1 MKLTAFQAGKG
12 DCLLLMGADGRRMLV
27 DGGMPADFAEHVA
40 PTLSALRGA
49 NGEGMI
55 DLVYVS
61 HIDRDHIGGVL
72 QLLDDLVAWR
82 VHEHHLAAGNASHR
96 APDVPRPP
104 EVGAIWHNAFREQ
117 LARNAGPIAGML
129 AASAAI
135 LGGAEEDEDTMEAA
149 IQAGELAQSIPDAI
163 KVSRRI
169 GAGQLGIPL
178 NAEFGGKLAY
188 LRNSPPP
195 GPIAFGGISL
205 RILGPTAGYLRAL
218 RAEWNAWLETHKT
231 ALEEIARR
239 ARDAERDLDTSQLE
253 TRLALTIAQADVL
266 RAALEEAKELGDIG
280 AVTPP
285 NLASLMLFAEED
297 GRTLLLTGDGHSDHI
312 LVGLRRHGLLD
323 QDVGLHV
330 NVLKVQHHGS
340 EHNIDV
346 SFCQRVTADDYLFCG
361 NGEHT
366 NPEIEV
372 IDAIADS
379 RLGPTNVRS
388 PNPAAD
394 GAFRFWF
401 TSRHTVTRQPDAKVH
416 MTALETRVHQ
426 LIGASGGRLTAT
438 FLEQASF
445 DVPV

>member
-1 MKLTAFQAGKG
+1 MT
-12 DCLLLMGADGRRMLV
+12 
-27 DGGMPADFAEHVA
+27 
-40 PTLSALRGA
+40 
-49 NGEGMI
+49 
-55 DLVYVS
+55 
-61 HIDRDHIGGVL
+61 
-72 QLLDDLVAWR
+72 
-82 VHEHHLAAGNASHR
+82 
-96 APDVPRPP
+96 
-104 EVGAIWHNAFREQ
+104 
-117 LARNAGPIAGML
+117 
-129 AASAAI
+129 
-135 LGGAEEDEDTMEAA
+135 EAA
-149 IQAGELAQSIPDAI
+149 TEAGELAQSIPDAI

-188 LRNSPPP
+188 LRQSPPP
-195 GPIAFGGISL
+195 GRIAFGGVSV
-205 RILGPTAGYLRAL
+205 RVLGPTAGYLRAL
-218 RAEWNAWLETHKT
+218 RAEWNTWLETHET
-231 ALEEIARR
+231 ALEEIARQ
-239 ARDAERDLDTSQLE
+239 AREAERDLDTSQLE
-253 TRLALTIAQADVL
+253 TRLALTIGQADVL

-285 NLASLMLFAEED
+285 NLASLMLLAEED

-323 QDVGLHV
+323 PEVGLHV

-346 SFCQRVTADDYLFCG
+346 PFCQRVTADDYLFCG

-366 NPEIEV
+366 NPEIDV

-379 RLGPTNVRS
+379 RLGPPNVRS
-388 PNPAAD
+388 PNPAAG

-401 TSRHTVTRQPDAKVH
+401 TSRHTVTPQADAKVH
-416 MTALETRVHQ
+416 MKAVEARVHG
-426 LIGASGGRLTAT
+426 LIAASGGRLTAT

>member
-12 DCLLLMGADGRRMLV
+12 DCLLLVGADGRRMLV

-40 PTLSALRGA
+40 PALSALRGA
-49 NGEGMI
+49 NGDGMI

-72 QLLDDLVAWR
+72 QLLDDVVAWR
-82 VHEHHLAAGNASHR
+82 VHDHHLAAGNATHR
-96 APDVPRPP
+96 APDVPRLP
-104 EVGAIWHNAFREQ
+104 EVGAIWHNAFHEQ
-117 LARNAGPIAGML
+117 LGRNAGPIAGML
-129 AASAAI
+129 AVSAAI
-135 LGGAEEDEDTMEAA
+135 LGGAEEDEDTIDAA
-149 IQAGELAQSIPDAI
+149 TQAGELTQSIPDAI

-205 RILGPTAGYLRAL
+205 RVLGPTAGFLRAM
-218 RAEWNAWLETHKT
+218 RAEWNAWLGTHEA

-239 ARDAERDLDTSQLE
+239 GREAERDLDTSQFV

-266 RAALEEAKELGDIG
+266 RAALEEAQELGDIR

-285 NLASLMLFAEED
+285 NLASLMLFAEEA

-323 QDVGLHV
+323 PDVGLHV

-340 EHNIDV
+340 EHNIDPP
-346 SFCQRVTADDYLFCG
+346 FCRRVTADDYLFCG

-379 RLGPTNVRS
+379 RLGPPNQRS
-388 PNPAAD
+388 PNPAAG

-401 TSRHTVTRQPDAKVH
+401 TSRDTVTQQAAAKVH
-416 MTALETRVHQ
+416 MTALEARVQQ
-426 LIGASGGRLTAT
+426 LIAASGGRLTAT
-438 FLEQASF
+438 FLEQSSF

>member
-12 DCLLLMGADGRRMLV
+12 DCLLLVGADGRRMLI
-27 DGGMPADFAEHVA
+27 DGGMPADFGEHVA

-55 DLVYVS
+55 DLVCVS

-104 EVGAIWHNAFREQ
+104 EVGAIWHNAFHEQ
-117 LARNAGPIAGML
+117 LGRNAGPIAGML

-135 LGGAEEDEDTMEAA
+135 LGGAEEDEDTMRAA
-149 IQAGELAQSIPDAI
+149 TRAGELAQSIPDAI
-163 KVSRRI
+163 NVSRRI
-169 GAGQLGIPL
+169 GAAQLAIPL
-178 NAEFGGKLAY
+178 NSDFGGKLAY
-188 LRNSPPP
+188 LRSSPPP
-195 GPIAFGGISL
+195 VPITFGGISL
-205 RILGPTAGYLRAL
+205 RVLGPTAGYLRAL
-218 RAEWNAWLETHKT
+218 RAEWNAWLETHEG
-231 ALEEIARR
+231 ALAEIARL
-239 ARDAERDLDTSQLE
+239 AREAERDLDTSLLE
-253 TRLALTIAQADVL
+253 TRLTLTIAQADVL
-266 RAALEEAKELGDIG
+266 RAALAQAKELGDIR

-285 NLASLMLFAEED
+285 NLASLMLFAEE
-297 GRTLLLTGDGHSDHI
+297 GGSTVLLTGDGHSDHI

-323 QDVGLHV
+323 PDVGLHV
-330 NVLKVQHHGS
+330 NLLKVQHHGS
-340 EHNIDV
+340 EHNIDAP
-346 SFCQRVTADDYLFCG
+346 FCRRVTADDYLFCG

-366 NPEIEV
+366 NPEIDV
-372 IDAIADS
+372 IEAIAES
-379 RLGPTNVRS
+379 RLGAPDVRS
-388 PNPAAD
+388 PNPAAG

-401 TSRHTVTRQPDAKVH
+401 TSRHTVTRQADAKVH
-416 MTALETRVHQ
+416 MAAVEKRVNK

-438 FLEQASF
+438 FLEGPSF